1 MFDSGK
7 SREVPSLPF
16 LSHLSIDLSLS
27 LSFSLSLGQRGNL
40 CAAKA
45 TLGAGWTYGGGGGW
59 LSGGG
64 GGEGEGETRGMRCC
78 CDVVYSFHCMCC
90 RSLAGNG
97 AGEMGC
103 CQRQLQDLSSAWT
116 KEAHNN
122 KILPENVA
130 TLSSHHETKE
140 KELSLAVEHGMLLR
154 EECSIVFTLINRR
167 PTLPPPRP
175 LVFCSDETHAFLYT
189 NMHFFRYIVRRW

>member
-1 MFDSGK
+1 MWLTVAYVRFRQKQRGALPPLSL
-7 SREVPSLPF
+7 PSL
-16 LSHLSIDLSLS
+16 HKSLS
-27 LSFSLSLGQRGNL
+27 QGQRGNL

-122 KILPENVA
+122 KSEISISTLFLSHFLHAHVVIVLFLPY
-130 TLSSHHETKE
+130 S
-140 KELSLAVEHGMLLR
+140 
-154 EECSIVFTLINRR
+154 CSVLT
-167 PTLPPPRP
+167 
-175 LVFCSDETHAFLYT
+175 
-189 NMHFFRYIVRRW
+189 YI